1 MTTIRFPL
9 LRRAFFGLVGLA
21 ASLGWCRAQG
31 DQPPDIARI
40 TAAGELR
47 IAMTAD
53 LWPPFYY
60 LNKNKELAGLD
71 IDMATE
77 IARRL
82 GVRVRFVREAKTFDE
97 IVTMVV
103 DRRADIAVAYLSDTL
118 ERAKLVRFTRPYVQ
132 VKPAVLLNRALA
144 GVARRGRDHLSV
156 LNHPESKIG
165 VTKGSSAE
173 GFAAADYPRAR
184 IVSYETWAEITRDV
198 AAEKLMTGVSD
209 EIDAKSWQSAH
220 PAGAIAIET
229 IIREGPPDTMGI
241 AVHREDRHLFYWLNH
256 FLTLKHSDGSLRRLH
271 AKYIENDLWKKDL
284 Q

>member
-1 MTTIRFPL
+1 MMRFPFIRGAL
-9 LRRAFFGLVGLA
+9 LKWAVLIV
-21 ASLGWCRAQG
+21 SLGLCRAQG
-31 DQPPDIARI
+31 DEPPDMARI
-40 TAAGELR
+40 KAAGELR
-47 IAMTAD
+47 IAMTVD

-97 IVTMVV
+97 IVVMVV
-103 DRRADIAVAYLSDTL
+103 ERRADIAVAYLSDTL

-132 VKPAVLLNRALA
+132 LKPAVLINRALA
-144 GVARRGRDHLSV
+144 GVARRGQDHLSV
-156 LNHPESKIG
+156 LNHPSATIG

-173 GFAAADYPRAR
+173 SFAAADYPLAK
-184 IVSYETWAEITRDV
+184 IVSYETWAEITRDIT
-198 AAEKLMTGVSD
+198 AEKLLGGVSD
-209 EIDAKSWQSAH
+209 EIDAKSWQTAH
-220 PAGAIAIET
+220 PEGAIAVET
-229 IIREGPPDTMGI
+229 IIRDGPPDTMAI
-241 AVHREDRHLFYWLNH
+241 AVNREDRHLLYWLNH
-256 FLTLKHSDGSLRRLH
+256 FLTLEQSDGSIRRLH

>member
-1 MTTIRFPL
+1 MIRSSFI
-9 LRRAFFGLVGLA
+9 RRTFSALA
-21 ASLGWCRAQG
+21 VFAATAGFCRAQA
-31 DQPPDIARI
+31 DRPPDLARI
-40 TAAGELR
+40 QTAGELR

-60 LNKNKELAGLD
+60 LNKDQELAGLD
-71 IDMATE
+71 IDMGTE

-103 DRRADIAVAYLSDTL
+103 ERRADIAVAYLSDTL

-132 VKPAVLLNRALA
+132 VKPAVLINRALA
-144 GVARRGRDHLSV
+144 GAARRGRDHRSI
-156 LNHPESKIG
+156 LNHPTARIG

-173 GFAAADYPRAR
+173 TFAAADYPQAT
-184 IVSYETWAEITRDV
+184 IVSYDTWAEITDDV
-198 AAEKLMTGVSD
+198 AAEKLMGGVSD
-209 EIDAKSWQSAH
+209 EIDAKSWQTAH
-220 PAGAIAIET
+220 PQGAIAIET

-241 AVHREDRHLFYWLNH
+241 AVHREDRHLLYWLNH
-256 FLTLKHSDGSLRRLH
+256 FLTLKHSDGSLRQLH
-271 AKYIENDLWKKDL
+271 ARYIENDLWKKDL

>member
-1 MTTIRFPL
+1 MTRGSF
-9 LRRAFFGLVGLA
+9 LRRQLVAWAMLA
-21 ASLGWCRAQG
+21 ASLGLGRAQ
-31 DQPPDIARI
+31 DDSPPDMARI
-40 TAAGELR
+40 AAAGELR

-60 LNKNKELAGLD
+60 LNKNQQLAGLD

-82 GVRVRFVREAKTFDE
+82 AVRVRFVREAKTFDE

-103 DRRADIAVAYLSDTL
+103 ERRADIAVAYLSDTL
-118 ERAKLVRFTRPYVQ
+118 DRAKLVRFTRPYVQ
-132 VKPAVLLNRALA
+132 VKPAVLINRALA
-144 GVARRGRDHLSV
+144 SAARRGRDHTSV
-156 LNHPESKIG
+156 LNHPSARIG

-173 GFAAADYPRAR
+173 SFAAADYPLAQ

-198 AAEKLMTGVSD
+198 AIEKLMGGVSD
-209 EIDAKSWQSAH
+209 EIDAKNWQTAH
-220 PAGAIAIET
+220 PEGAIAVET
-229 IIREGPPDTMGI
+229 IIRAGPPDTMGI
-241 AVHREDRHLFYWLNH
+241 AVHRDDRQLLYWLNH
-256 FLTLKHSDGSLRRLH
+256 FLTLMERDGSLRGLH

>member
-1 MTTIRFPL
+1 MARFRFICRAL
-9 LRRAFFGLVGLA
+9 LGWVVLA
-21 ASLGWCRAQG
+21 SSLGVGQAQG
-31 DQPPDIARI
+31 FPPPDIARI

-60 LNKNKELAGLD
+60 LNRNKELAGLD

-97 IVTMVV
+97 IVTMIVE
-103 DRRADIAVAYLSDTL
+103 RRADIAVAYLSDTL
-118 ERAKLVRFTRPYVQ
+118 DRAKLVRFTRPYVQ
-132 VKPAVLLNRALA
+132 VKPAVLINRALA
-144 GVARRGRDHLSV
+144 GAARRGRDHLSI
-156 LNHPESKIG
+156 LNHPDARIG

-173 GFAAADYPRAR
+173 GFAAADYPLAK

-198 AAEKLMTGVSD
+198 AAEKLMGGVSD

-241 AVHREDRHLFYWLNH
+241 AVHRDDRHLLYWLNH

-271 AKYIENDLWKKDL
+271 VKYIENDLWKKEL

>member
-1 MTTIRFPL
+1 MARLPL
-9 LRRAFFGLVGLA
+9 VIRAFL
-21 ASLGWCRAQG
+21 ASLLFGAAAAWCRAQG
-31 DQPPDIARI
+31 DVPPDIARI

-53 LWPPFYY
+53 LWPPFFY
-60 LNKNKELAGLD
+60 LNKRNELAGLD

-103 DRRADIAVAYLSDTL
+103 ERRADIAVAYLSDTL
-118 ERAKLVRFTRPYVQ
+118 DRAKLVRFTRPYVQ
-132 VKPAVLLNRALA
+132 VKPAVLINRAFA
-144 GVARRGRDHLSV
+144 GAARRGEDPRSI
-156 LNHPESKIG
+156 LNHPSAKIG

-173 GFAAADYPRAR
+173 GFAAADYPLAK
-184 IVSYETWAEITRDV
+184 IVSYDTWAEITRDV
-198 AAEKLMTGVSD
+198 ANETLAAGVSD
-209 EIDAKSWQSAH
+209 EIDAKSWQTAH
-220 PAGAIAIET
+220 PEGAIAVET
-229 IIREGPPDTMGI
+229 IIRQGPPDTMGI
-241 AVHREDRHLFYWLNH
+241 AVHRDDHHLLYWLNH
-256 FLTLKHSDGSLRRLH
+256 FLMLKDRDGSLHQLH

>member
-1 MTTIRFPL
+1 MMTRCRFI
-9 LRRAFFGLVGLA
+9 LRALFGLVLLA
-21 ASLGWCRAQG
+21 ASLGVCRAQ
-31 DQPPDIARI
+31 DRPPDLARI
-40 TAAGELR
+40 LAAGELR

-60 LNKNKELAGLD
+60 LNKKQELAGLD

-82 GVRVRFVREAKTFDE
+82 GVRVHFVREAKTFDD

-132 VKPAVLLNRALA
+132 VKPAVLMNRSLA
-144 GVARRGRDHLSV
+144 GAARRGVDHSSV
-156 LNHPESKIG
+156 LNHATARIG

-173 GFAAADYPRAR
+173 GFAAADYPLAK
-184 IVSYETWAEITRDV
+184 IVLYETWAEITRDV
-198 AAEKLMTGVSD
+198 AAEKLMAGVSD

-220 PAGAIAIET
+220 PEGAIAVET

-241 AVHREDRHLFYWLNH
+241 AVNRADHHLLYWLNH
-256 FLTLKHSDGSLRRLH
+256 FLTLKDSDGSLRRLH

>member
-1 MTTIRFPL
+1 MMRCGSL
-9 LRRAFFGLVGLA
+9 LGRPFLTWAMLA
-21 ASLGWCRAQG
+21 VSFALGRAQDG
-31 DQPPDIARI
+31 LPPDIARLA
-40 TAAGELR
+40 AAGELR

-60 LNKNKELAGLD
+60 LNKNQQLAGLD

-103 DRRADIAVAYLSDTL
+103 ERRADIAVAYLSDTL
-118 ERAKLVRFTRPYVQ
+118 DRAKIVRFTRPYVQ
-132 VKPAVLLNRALA
+132 VKPAVLINRALA
-144 GVARRGRDHLSV
+144 GAARRGRDHLSV
-156 LNHPESKIG
+156 LNHPTAKIG

-173 GFAAADYPRAR
+173 SFAAADYPLAQ

-198 AAEKLMTGVSD
+198 AAEKLTGGVSD
-209 EIDAKSWQSAH
+209 EIDAKNWQTAH
-220 PAGAIAIET
+220 PEGAIAVET
-229 IIREGPPDTMGI
+229 IIRAGPPDTMGI
-241 AVHREDRHLFYWLNH
+241 AVHREDHHLLYWLNH
-256 FLTLKHSDGSLRRLH
+256 FLTLKERDGSLRRLH
-271 AKYIENDLWKKDL
+271 VKYIENDLWKKDL